1 MIHNYSPSK
10 GAKWVNPDSSTET
23 LELVKAHYQSG
34 KAAFE
39 RGAYR
44 QSVQALEKAASL
56 VNRTS
61 RLGGEIQIWLVT
73 AYEAAEQR
81 EEAIALCEKLTRHP
95 DHDTRKQGSRL
106 LYILKAPRLKTRP
119 EWLTQIP
126 DLAALDISER
136 DTKGAYTPAKRP
148 PRPRPSVEPNLEPID
163 LSQVNTKDN
172 RFIWVALIAIAL
184 IFGSLLWL
192 S

>member
-1 MIHNYSPSK
+1 M
-10 GAKWVNPDSSTET
+10 
-23 LELVKAHYQSG
+23 ELIRSHYQTG
-34 KAAFE
+34 RAAFE
-39 RGAYR
+39 RGSYR

-56 VNRTS
+56 VNRNS

-81 EEAIALCEKLTRHP
+81 EDAIALCEKLTRHP
-95 DHDTRKQGSRL
+95 DRDTRKQGNRL

-126 DLAALDISER
+126 DLATLEESER
-136 DTKGAYTPAKRP
+136 DTKGAYTPPKRS
-148 PRPRPSVEPNLEPID
+148 PRPRKVEPDLEPID

-172 RFIWVALIAIAL
+172 RFVWVALIAIAL
-184 IFGSLLWL
+184 IVGSLLWL

>member
-1 MIHNYSPSK
+1 MN
-10 GAKWVNPDSSTET
+10 TEGSAEN
-23 LELVKAHYQSG
+23 LEIVKTQYQSG

-39 RGAYR
+39 RGDYR

-56 VNRTS
+56 VNRNS

-81 EEAIALCEKLTRHP
+81 QEAIALCEKLVRHP
-95 DHDTRKQGSRL
+95 DRDTRKQGSRV

-126 DLAALDISER
+126 DLAALDNAER
-136 DTKGAYTPAKRP
+136 DTKGAYTPPTQRS
-148 PRPRPSVEPNLEPID
+148 PRPRPVEPDLEPID
-163 LSQVNTKDN
+163 LTQVNTKDN
-172 RFIWVALIAIAL
+172 RFIWVALVAIAL
-184 IFGSLLWL
+184 ILGSLLWL